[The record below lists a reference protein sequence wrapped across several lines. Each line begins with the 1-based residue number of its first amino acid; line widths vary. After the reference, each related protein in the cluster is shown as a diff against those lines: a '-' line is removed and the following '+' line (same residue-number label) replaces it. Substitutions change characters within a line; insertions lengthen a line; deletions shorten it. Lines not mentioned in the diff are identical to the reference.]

1 MDGINIFCKL
11 SARNLLVPIQMKAE
25 SIQLLEFVFDYSY
38 TLLIVFVISAL
49 LYYRRNGK
57 KAFLFTYVLVAAIV
71 FQLCIMLV
79 RIPMELG
86 FAIGLFA
93 IFGIIRYRTTPI
105 SPREMTYLL
114 ISAGIAAKNALAVDY
129 FAYYKIVVSD
139 LLILVVI
146 VLLEFFL
153 FKKQLSVKVIVYNKL
168 NLIHEDLRVQLI
180 KDLKDSY
187 GLKNIDKVQ
196 VGKIDTLKN
205 TAQLRVH
212 FQDIDDQNFYEEN

>member
-1 MDGINIFCKL
+1 MN
-11 SARNLLVPIQMKAE
+11 PE
-25 SIQLLEFVFDYSY
+25 SIQLLEFIIDYSY
-38 TLLIVFVISAL
+38 TLFMVFIIAAL

-139 LLILVVI
+139 LFILVVI
-146 VLLEFFL
+146 VLLEFLL
-153 FKKQLSVKVIVYNKL
+153 FKKQLQVKAIVYNKL
-168 NLIHEDLRVQLI
+168 NLIHEDLRNQLI
-180 KDLKDSY
+180 EDLKESY

-196 VGKIDTLKN
+196 VGKIDTIKN
-205 TAQLRVH
+205 SAQLRVY
-212 FQDIDDQNFYEEN
+212 FQDIDDKNFYEEN

>member
-1 MDGINIFCKL
+1 MRPEN
-11 SARNLLVPIQMKAE
+11 
-25 SIQLLEFVFDYSY
+25 IQLLEFIFDYSY
-38 TLLIVFVISAL
+38 TLLMVFLISVL

-114 ISAGIAAKNALAVDY
+114 ISAGIAAKNALAVD
-129 FAYYKIVVSD
+129 FFDYYKIVVSD
-139 LLILVVI
+139 LFILVVI
-146 VLLEFFL
+146 VLLEFIL
-153 FKKQLSVKVIVYNKL
+153 FKKQLKVKNIVYNKL
-168 NLIHEDLRVQLI
+168 DIIHEDLRPQLI
-180 KDLKDSY
+180 KDLQDSY

-196 VGKIDTLKN
+196 VGKIDTVKN
-205 TAQLRVH
+205 SAQLRVY
-212 FQDIDDQNFYEEN
+212 FQDLDDQNFYEES